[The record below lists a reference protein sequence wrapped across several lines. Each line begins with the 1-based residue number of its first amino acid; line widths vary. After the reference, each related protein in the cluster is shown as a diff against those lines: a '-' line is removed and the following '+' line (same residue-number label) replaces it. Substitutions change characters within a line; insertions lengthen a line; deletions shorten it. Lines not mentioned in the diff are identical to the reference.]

1 MSENTNAGEASGK
14 EALSRE
20 EVESEL
26 EGKSEEIERHLDQ
39 IQRELSA
46 EGKEVKEK
54 VLANPLASAAGALA
68 VGALIGLVVR
78 RRRRPSETDQIHQRL
93 VDQYMDAVADDV
105 RYEVERGK
113 ETSEAVHEALRDR
126 VPLIFYMEEPP
137 SESAG
142 FFRQTF
148 DFMLKTTLGFAV
160 KSGLD
165 YITGQVGLE
174 EYMTS
179 PEQEGEDVPAVSAA
193 VSEEKPTL

>member
-1 MSENTNAGEASGK
+1 MADEVSRK
-14 EALSRE
+14 EALSKQ
-20 EVESEL
+20 EVETEL
-26 EGKSEEIERHLDQ
+26 EGKSEEIARRLDQ
-39 IQRELSA
+39 IQRELNAS
-46 EGKEVKEK
+46 GKEVKEQI
-54 VLANPLASAAGALA
+54 LANPLVSAGGALA
-68 VGALIGLVVR
+68 VGALVGLIIK
-78 RRRRPSETDQIHQRL
+78 RRRRPSETDRIHQRL

-113 ETSEAVHEALRDR
+113 ETGEAVHEALRDR
-126 VPLIFYMEEPP
+126 VPLIFYAEEPA

-165 YITGQVGLE
+165 YMTDQVGLE

-179 PEQEGEDVPAVSAA
+179 PEQEGESVPAVSAA